1 MDKSNG
7 ASPYNQNK
15 GLYDET
21 PGPAIYDP
29 AMFEPVFTDSTPNT
43 LQPVE
48 MPFTN
53 FEPMRGDHR
62 QVGASYPFPPFIL
75 DIPQYLV
82 PNVPEPSRVNIIGG
96 FVPPLQT
103 YNHPRP
109 PEPAVLP
116 AYHANMIQHTPLI
129 GSASTSSFNMPFE
142 LHNPDPQL
150 RATPLSAHSIH
161 LLETNFRDPI
171 KLELRNFLH
180 LVLTSPWFHAD
191 ELEPQ
196 NDSQQSVYLRF
207 LHRSAETRQYRCL
220 FDHCHKVFD
229 RQDRALGHIR
239 GHHLGHLPFA
249 CPGGCLAGNCAERFC
264 SLQYLQAHR
273 NRRKVICPAWYVE
286 PAQETRYVP

>member
-161 LLETNFRDPI
+161 LLETNFRDPS

-196 NDSQQSVYLRF
+196 NDSQHTAVYSITVTRYLTGKIALSGTSVVTILGICLSPVREDVWLEIVQNDF
-207 LHRSAETRQYRCL
+207 APCSISRPIVTVAKSSALPASGMLAKLEETR
-220 FDHCHKVFD
+220 
-229 RQDRALGHIR
+229 
-239 GHHLGHLPFA
+239 
-249 CPGGCLAGNCAERFC
+249 N
-264 SLQYLQAHR
+264 
-273 NRRKVICPAWYVE
+273 
-286 PAQETRYVP
+286 YVP